1 MTRGHPC
8 CDAWVVPSPRQR
20 RGEGQGEGRLAAN
33 VFPPPASEHERP
45 ECRPSPGRFAPH
57 PLPAFAGPSRGEGLF
72 FPAVPRARMTALCDA
87 NSVYNNSMSRK
98 LVLLAIALFALTA
111 SAERTRSVASG
122 KRSTAATVYG
132 VVTSVEGNV
141 IRFADGLVTVD
152 ATEAKIVTGRGGA
165 GSMADVTPGALVFA
179 TLRDSAAGSGPLP
192 AEMIA
197 VTRIADATLFGSVDA
212 VDVAART
219 ITLLGRTIHVT
230 DETSFGGLR
239 GDKSLSLGDVLP
251 DQLVLVETEA
261 LGGQLVA
268 TSVLIMTPMAPP
280 QVITTRG
287 TVKGIAVDAWVIE
300 TKKEALTLRIE
311 PQTKIAGSPSV
322 GDEVEVLYR
331 VDSSNANVA
340 IAIVR
345 IELPTD
351 PFLRR
356 VTGTIDR
363 IEGDTWTIG
372 GVAVKV
378 TRDTKLEP
386 FLRVGDTVEALVERK
401 DDGALVALA
410 IVKKRW

>member
-1 MTRGHPC
+1 ML
-8 CDAWVVPSPRQR
+8 D
-20 RGEGQGEGRLAAN
+20 
-33 VFPPPASEHERP
+33 
-45 ECRPSPGRFAPH
+45 
-57 PLPAFAGPSRGEGLF
+57 SRHS
-72 FPAVPRARMTALCDA
+72 VRTVNA
-87 NSVYNNSMSRK
+87 NSVYNNLMPRK
-98 LVLLAIALFALTA
+98 LLPLLAIALFALTA

-141 IRFADGLVTVD
+141 IRFADGLVAVD
-152 ATEAKIVTGRGGA
+152 ATDAKIVAGRGGA
-165 GSMADVTPGALVFA
+165 GTMADVTPGALVFA

-197 VTRIADATLFGSVDA
+197 VTRIAAATLFGSVDS
-212 VDVAART
+212 VDVAGRT
-219 ITLLGRTIHVT
+219 ITMLGRAIHVT

-239 GDKSLSLGDVLP
+239 GDKSLGLDDVFA
-251 DQLVLVETEA
+251 DQLVQIETEA
-261 LGGQLVA
+261 QGGKLVA
-268 TSVLIMTPMAPP
+268 TSVMILTPMAPP
-280 QVITTRG
+280 QVVTIRG
-287 TVKGIAVDAWVIE
+287 TVKSIAADAWVIE
-300 TKKEALTLRIE
+300 TKKESLALRIE

-351 PFLRR
+351 PFVKR

-378 TRDTKLEP
+378 TRDTKIEP
-386 FLRVGDTVEALVERK
+386 FLRVGDTVEALVERRS
-401 DDGALVALA
+401 DGTLVALA